1 MATISPEDFERLAK
15 GLSDRDIIEAAIDAG
30 YLPRRDF
37 KKGEEILVPLWLA
50 KILQEK
56 GAVDIIGRAVEA
68 RA

>member
-1 MATISPEDFERLAK
+1 MTSVSTERFEQLAE
-15 GLSDRDIIEAAIDAG
+15 GLSDREIIQAAVDAG
-30 YLPRRDF
+30 LLPRRDF

>member
-1 MATISPEDFERLAK
+1 MTSVSTERFEQLAE
-15 GLSDRDIIEAAIDAG
+15 GLSDREIIQAAVDAG
-30 YLPRRDF
+30 LLPRRDF

-56 GAVDIIGRAVEA
+56 GAVDIIDRAVEA